1 MDETPASTR
10 LDRRGVEA
18 GVAIF
23 LARRLKDRGALAVEP
38 AGDFAALAVFLLT
51 VQGFVID
58 RVAGIDYLM
67 WRPRQSA

>member
-23 LARRLKDRGALAVEP
+23 LPRRLKDRGALAVEP
-38 AGDFAALAVFLLT
+38 AGDFAALAVVLLT
-51 VQGFVID
+51 VQGFVIN
-58 RVAGIDYLM
+58 RVAGIDYPM

>member
-23 LARRLKDRGALAVEP
+23 LARRLRERGALAVER
-38 AGDFAALAVFLLT
+38 AGDSAALA
-51 VQGFVID
+51 GCS
-58 RVAGIDYLM
+58 RY
-67 WRPRQSA
+67 R